1 MKMLVLY
8 TMPVYEKETANNM
21 SLILHQLHSDRP
33 KCLIS
38 GKLKLKEIVLY
49 RVSIKQLLNFNT
61 NQ

>member
-21 SLILHQLHSDRP
+21 SLHQLHSDRP

-38 GKLKLKEIVLY
+38 GKLKLKDIVLY